1 MKAFFDSTGHLWASG
16 GLVGKTAGWCTS
28 TATQN
33 GGQETTALTAV
44 TQVRLAAARG
54 YRASG
59 HQSSVVAQLCL
70 QPHRS

>member
-44 TQVRLAAARG
+44 TQVRHTCAARL
-54 YRASG
+54 SG
-59 HQSSVVAQLCL
+59 IGTPVGCGGDACW